1 MKKEQI
7 LIAATAAA
15 TLLLSGCNST
25 TTASDVDSSFAGVLT
40 DSPVAGATYECGA
53 TVDTTDANGSF
64 ECDTLPVS
72 FYVGGVKLGEIDTL
86 PADGNVTPQD
96 LAGVSRDSYTEEV
109 EKIAVFL
116 QSLDD
121 DGDINETITLDN
133 DVIAELER
141 VHAELQEMAKQEMLE
156 MLDAIGAM
164 RVVTEEEAIKH
175 LQAHM
180 PPCMIDETNQTLPQ
194 EGREWGHRHQEQ
206 HRGDLNDTVRTLPFM
221 PGNRGTD
228 AKNPTDTETNT
239 PVEVLPEVND
249 TKEEVVPQT
258 PDEENVTP
266 QPVTPEDVASEG
278 NETKEDVLEEG
289 TEAVPTAEDT
299 PAS

>member
-1 MKKEQI
+1 MKREQL

-15 TLLLSGCNST
+15 TLLLIGCNST

-72 FYVGGVKLGEIDTL
+72 FYVGGVKLGVISSI

-156 MLDAIGAM
+156 MLDTIGAM
-164 RVVTEEEAIKH
+164 RVVSEEEAIKH

-180 PPCMIDETNQTLPQ
+180 PPIVKEEDTNLTATP
-194 EGREWGHRHQEQ
+194 EERTWRNRHQEQ
-206 HRGDLNDTVRTLPFM
+206 YGQEVNNTTNIFPFFPSDDTPSDVNGTEVDVEIETLP
-221 PGNRGTD
+221 
-228 AKNPTDTETNT
+228 ETNET
-239 PVEVLPEVND
+239 
-249 TKEEVVPQT
+249 
-258 PDEENVTP
+258 
-266 QPVTPEDVASEG
+266 QPIVPEDVVSEG

-289 TEAVPTAEDT
+289 TEAVPTVEDT